1 MEKSQDPLLKLYKKV
16 SEKLEVPIPVVEYV
30 VRHQFSFVRK
40 TMQNNLLNNI
50 LLHNFGTFKVK
61 KQRIEFLIRSI
72 IRKMRKGNIP
82 YIEGVEEIKKLWEI
96 RKKKI

>member
-50 LLHNFGTFKVK
+50 LLHNFGTFKVNVDAGVNYG
-61 KQRIEFLIRSI
+61 E
-72 IRKMRKGNIP
+72 MKGLC
-82 YIEGVEEIKKLWEI
+82 K
-96 RKKKI
+96 